1 MHVVFFVGRI
11 LFIVIKYVNIA
22 PTI

>member
-11 LFIVIKYVNIA
+11 LFLVIKYVNIA
-22 PTI
+22 RTI